1 MVLTNFPSAISPV
14 PQAAYIHIPFCR
26 RRCYY
31 CDFPVTVVGDRARGT
46 ASGTIEQY
54 LAWLCEEI
62 LATPSHSEQ
71 PLQTV
76 FFGGGTPSLLDPE
89 QVQRLLQC
97 LDRHFGIDP
106 KAEISMEMDPGTFT
120 KEHLNGY
127 LAAGVNRVSL
137 GAQAFQDQLL
147 RACGRTHSVA
157 DIYEA
162 VELLRQR
169 GCQNFSLDL
178 ISGLPQ
184 QTLEQWDDSLTQ
196 AIALAPN
203 HLSAYDLVVE
213 PGTVFGKRYVP
224 GDQPLPSD
232 DLTAQMYRRAAQRL
246 QEAGYEHYEISNYA
260 QKGFRC
266 RHNQV
271 YWRNEAYYGFG
282 MGSASFLN
290 QYRFSRPRSR
300 VAYREWLDEYIASRG
315 EIAAEPVSESD
326 RLFETLMLGFR
337 QSDGI
342 DLGNLRTQFG
352 EFVVAHLIKI
362 LTPFCAQ
369 GWVEWLTPDWL
380 RFSDPEGFLFSNQIL
395 VTLWE
400 GIESA
405 AILTEAQ

>member
-1 MVLTNFPSAISPV
+1 MVLTNFPPAIRSV
-14 PQAAYIHIPFCR
+14 PQAAYLHIPFCR
-26 RRCYY
+26 RRCFY
-31 CDFPVTVVGDRARGT
+31 CDFPVTVVGDRTRGT
-46 ASGTIEQY
+46 SSGTIEQY
-54 LAWLCEEI
+54 LAWLREEI
-62 LATPSHSEQ
+62 LATPCHRSQ
-71 PLQTV
+71 PLQTI
-76 FFGGGTPSLLDPE
+76 FLGGGTPSLLDPD

-97 LDRHFGIDP
+97 LEGQFGIAP
-106 KAEISMEMDPGTFT
+106 QAEISMEMDPGTFT
-120 KEHLNGY
+120 GAHLRDY

-147 RACGRTHSVA
+147 QACGRTHSVA

-169 GCQNFSLDL
+169 GCQNISLDL

-184 QTLEQWDDSLTQ
+184 QTLKQWDDSLTQ

-224 GDQPLPSD
+224 GDRPLPSD

-246 QEAGYEHYEISNYA
+246 REAGYEHYEISNYA
-260 QKGFRC
+260 QPGFRC

-271 YWRNEAYYGFG
+271 YWRNEPYYGFG
-282 MGSASFLN
+282 MGAASFLDKH
-290 QYRFSRPRSR
+290 RFSRPRTR
-300 VAYREWLDEYIASRG
+300 AAYREWLNEYIASGG
-315 EIAAEPVSESD
+315 EIALEPISDGD

-342 DLGNLRTQFG
+342 DLSNLRTQFG
-352 EFVVAHLIKI
+352 ESIVADLIKI
-362 LTPFCAQ
+362 LNSFCAQ
-369 GWVEWLTPDWL
+369 SWVEWVTPDRL
-380 RFSDPEGFLFSNQIL
+380 RFSDPEGFLFSNQML

>member
-1 MVLTNFPSAISPV
+1 MMLTNYPPAISPV

-31 CDFPVTVVGDRARGT
+31 CDFPVTVVGDRTRGT

-54 LAWLCEEI
+54 LAWLYEEI
-62 LATPSHSEQ
+62 LATPSHREQ
-71 PLQTV
+71 PLQTI
-76 FFGGGTPSLLDPE
+76 FLGGGTPSLLDPD
-89 QVQRLLQC
+89 QVHRLLQC
-97 LDRHFGIDP
+97 LDRHFGIAP
-106 KAEISMEMDPGTFT
+106 QPEISMEMDPGTFT
-120 KEHLNGY
+120 GAHLTDY
-127 LAAGVNRVSL
+127 LTAGVNRVSL

-147 RACGRTHSVA
+147 QACGRTHSAA

-169 GCQNFSLDL
+169 GCQNISLDL

-196 AIALAPN
+196 AIALTPN

-213 PGTVFGKRYVP
+213 PGTVFAKRYVP
-224 GDQPLPSD
+224 GNQPLPGD
-232 DLTAQMYRRAAQRL
+232 HLTAQMYRRAAQRL

-260 QKGFRC
+260 QPGFRC

-271 YWRNEAYYGFG
+271 YWRNESYYGFG

-290 QYRFSRPRSR
+290 QYRFSRPRTR
-300 VAYREWLDEYIASRG
+300 TAYREWLNEYIACGG
-315 EIAAEPVSESD
+315 EIAAEPISDSD

-337 QSDGI
+337 QTDGI

-352 EFVVAHLIKI
+352 ESIVTHLIKI
-362 LTPFCAQ
+362 LTPFCTQ
-369 GWVEWLTPDWL
+369 GWVEWLMPGRL